1 MCYGTLLVTME
12 SDGTMPRK
20 GDHVS
25 FHVRDIYLP
34 GSVEFME
41 SMSPDAEVLGCVVD
55 FSGCGTMPGIFAI
68 VQTDEHTRVI
78 VPVNSLLLIHRLLP
92 RKAIGAKKARRSKG
106 RDG

>member
-1 MCYGTLLVTME
+1 ME
-12 SDGTMPRK
+12 PDRTIPRK

-34 GSVEFME
+34 GSVEFIE

-55 FSGCGTMPGIFAI
+55 FSGCGTLPGVFAI

-78 VPVNSLLLIHRLLP
+78 VPVNSLLLIHGLLP
-92 RKAIGAKKARRSKG
+92 RRATGAKKTRRSKG